1 MREIE
6 IWNNDVEG
14 VTEADGTQEIGG
26 RGRVYRERV
35 GGTARARARARV
47 PAKARA
53 RAKENAEEIERER

>member
-1 MREIE
+1 MREI
-6 IWNNDVEG
+6 WNVEG

-26 RGRVYRERV
+26 RGRVYRER
-35 GGTARARARARV
+35 GGGAARARARV